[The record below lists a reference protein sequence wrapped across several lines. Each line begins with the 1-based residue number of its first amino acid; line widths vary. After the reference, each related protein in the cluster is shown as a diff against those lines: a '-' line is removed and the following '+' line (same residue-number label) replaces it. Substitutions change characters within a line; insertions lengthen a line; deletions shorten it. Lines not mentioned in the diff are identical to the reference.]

1 MRPKRRKSKDNPYTL
16 SIEDNNTY
24 KVSFKGSYN
33 KINTVEINEE
43 IFKAFDSF
51 ELADLSQM
59 NEDDLHRDAR
69 VINNTEESD
78 NIIFNSMVEHNTSL
92 ENIVENNILNEEIK
106 NAINKLSEVQKR
118 RIILYYFLNY
128 TQREIADIEGTSIRA
143 VQYTLNSA
151 LNKLRE
157 LLKHL
162 EK

>member
-16 SIEDNNTY
+16 SVEENNICT
-24 KVSFKGSYN
+24 VTFKGNYN
-33 KINTVEINEE
+33 KIHTVKI
-43 IFKAFDSF
+43 
-51 ELADLSQM
+51 
-59 NEDDLHRDAR
+59 
-69 VINNTEESD
+69 
-78 NIIFNSMVEHNTSL
+78 
-92 ENIVENNILNEEIK
+92 NEEIK
-106 NAINKLSEVQKR
+106 NAINELSTVQKR

-128 TQREIADIEGTSIRA
+128 TQKEIADIEGTSIRA